1 MPSSASTPGGSYY
14 LNNNSKKL
22 TIHAQTLKAPLN
34 EEFKIQSAENMNM
47 RLDSSGG
54 EVRIQNNMKVRND
67 GITFETG
74 TILADHMSTSSSAVK
89 IPITFNNY
97 AFADPTQMNSNKTTV
112 GNTWQNLKTLNY
124 KVDFAPRSVRSKMY
138 IKLKV
143 NYVSSNES
151 SQLITFGL
159 YRSINNGAETQ
170 LFIDASMGTL
180 MGVANNAVY
189 TADYIDT
196 PNTTSSICY
205 YIKYKIEGTDID
217 IASGVLGN
225 NDSNINFMM
234 AQELYIPPT
243 DVNQTASDGT
253 IQSVTD
259 YLMTGQ
265 DAVLGNLTVNGYL
278 TINAPNQVLTI
289 PRVNAGTSTGSTNT
303 GEINNTRIGLT
314 ERAAG
319 YFTSLQANGFFE
331 TTAGG
336 RIIGDLDMR
345 GHVTMLSGK
354 LLTVSDVDINGGS
367 IDGTEIG
374 ASVRAHG
381 YFNQMHAGHN
391 GSIGQGFTVGHAL
404 SCGHGMNVGHALSVG
419 HGLTVHS
426 GTTLHST
433 LYVGSDI
440 DLRGHLYMNRGD
452 GTIYHLYRMD
462 GRNSHI
468 LVNGRLSFEQSSE
481 NYSNYEQRITGGIE
495 MHGATFQLGWQDASG
510 DITSK
515 FTGTLTEVDMNTKG
529 GSSKILMHGSNAN
542 IGYTTADVENPV
554 DKILSQHIKLV
565 DASFH
570 IPNTLT
576 IGCTSTLDASG
587 NTVFSDRFFD
597 ISHDVVFSAKNMF
610 EFASIP
616 QVDACGNALEP
627 NKHFDIC
634 GDVAVSAKD
643 VLQFGAMLQFDAS
656 GNSLAPNKYLD
667 ICNNVQVTAD
677 NILEFGD
684 SSDIGG
690 NYKYLDICNNVSV
703 GLTNVFEFGNR
714 NIIKYRYWGLAEG
727 RVGGTWG
734 DSGTYIHFW
743 TRMYDSEN
751 NLLNPSSRYFGAWPD
766 APNLP
771 GDPSLNPVSYNN
783 NDSNNWNTTSL
794 FVSPDDNGS
803 NWSNPPRWSEV
814 EKPLFYVDLLT
825 AKSVY
830 KMAHANGINSG
841 FHTPF
846 VVASNDRVNWYV
858 VSTSSVNSTTIP
870 YVENVFSADFAS
882 EVTTQLGLSSPLSA
896 GDPFTSSLLIQIR
909 ADPSFNVPGSMS
921 DSDYI
926 ASLLTSGS
934 LVSSSTNSYDQTLLV
949 SPPIYSKANHADTY
963 KYIDVCTN
971 VLVNF
976 GKNTVQDVLNLHA
989 NNVKDVSNL
998 YVEDLHAFSSSGQI
1012 HFKDEWTCAS
1022 GNNGTKVTCLDLG
1035 NVNQGFFSM
1044 IDISDSSI
1052 NKILV
1057 HSGNINNVDLSD
1069 CSLNSVRIDNSVI
1082 GGNTPANAFFSNI
1095 VLSDYDACGNIFG
1108 TAAGPSGEVIRSISG
1123 GDFKITSV
1131 SCEFPVITKAEL
1143 NTAIFMHG
1151 GGVKIG
1157 YDVSDNQDSVDKIR
1171 TLYLEVD
1178 SSNSSVSTGGGG
1190 FSLSQ
1195 RDFFNIPSILKVHGF
1210 GSAGFGNNLTFSN
1223 GVTTD
1228 FSNNNIINVGTITG
1242 NTFVVNTDLSVNGTQ
1257 TITGLLTANGG
1268 INCDSGNFTVTNDN
1282 GNIHSSGTLNVD
1294 GHVDLNSTVTID
1306 NLLTVNGGI
1315 TGENG
1320 LQIHNDN
1327 GNISTNGNITTNS
1340 GNVVIST
1347 GELHGPSVFVIDP
1360 ATIGDNTG
1368 KVTIKGDLEIQGTQT
1383 TVNSTTVE
1391 LNDNRMKLNA
1401 SSSADAGL
1409 EVGFSDSST
1418 ASFVYENSSDTWKT
1432 GNKHLNCGSGT
1443 MTSNVLVANG
1453 HTDLNSSVTIDG
1465 ELNIHGGLKSDSNK
1479 FTVANDSGNIFTYG
1493 TLTCKA
1499 KLTSKGHTDLEST
1512 VKIDGILRVNGGIA
1526 GDGGFSV
1533 GNDSG
1538 NIHTNGTISCNGHV
1552 DLNSN
1557 VKIKGTL
1564 TAYGQINGD
1573 NGFSVGNGNGNINT
1587 GGTISCSSTL
1597 TVGSTLTA
1605 NGHVDLNSSVTT
1617 DGTFTSHGHA
1627 DLNSSVTID
1636 GNLKVHGGIHNNEE
1650 TLIEIGKVMIGGQNS
1665 NQNAA
1670 FFGHRS
1676 FLSDN
1681 GANPTQYALKHES
1694 DGDTWLNASNAR
1706 ALYFSV
1712 NNGNQI
1718 SYNGS
1723 TLDMNQ
1729 KTISDCHTI
1738 TTGHVSTSTLNA
1750 GSTLTVGSTLTANGH
1765 ADLNSSVTIDGIL
1778 TAYGGINGD
1787 NGFSVGNDNGNIHT
1801 NGTLSC
1807 NSTFTANGHVDLNSN
1822 VTIDGTLTAYGQI
1835 NGDNGFSVG
1844 NVSGNIYTN
1853 GTIGCNSTLTVG
1865 SVLTA
1870 HGHADLNS
1878 SVTIDGNLKVHGGI
1892 HNNEETLVEIGKAK
1906 IGGQNSNQNA
1916 AFFGHVSFL
1925 SDNGANPSQ
1934 YALKHEGDGD
1944 TWLNASNTRVLY
1956 FSVNNTNQ
1964 ISYNGSTLDMN
1975 QKTITDCASVTANNF
1990 HGYFNGNVSGNSG
2003 TATQLQNARTIAGSS
2018 FNGTSNIDINYNN
2031 LTNKP
2036 TSLSQFT
2043 NNITIASSTLTGTIH
2058 NDRIPLLQTGKIP
2071 DLPASKITS
2080 GSFSANRISGTF
2092 TSSQIPSLPTSKI
2105 TSGSFDPDRIP
2116 SLPTSKIT
2124 SGSFDP
2130 ARIPNLDTSKITSG
2144 SFSADRISGTIH
2156 NDRIPLLQ
2164 TGKIP
2169 DLPASKITSGS
2180 FSADRISGTFISS
2193 QIPSLHTS
2201 KITTGIFTLDRIPT
2215 IDWSRIQA
2223 AVDANVNT
2231 STSDD
2236 RLKHEEVLI
2245 TNATAVIEQLEPK
2258 YYKKTRD
2265 LSNNDVLTNEN
2276 KGSLWEYEAGLIAQE
2291 VNQVNELKEFVIEG
2305 DETNP
2310 WYLKYNDIFAYH
2322 MACTKELIQRIN
2334 ALEAEVTLLKNA

>member
-112 GNTWQNLKTLNY
+112 GNTWQNLKNLNY
-124 KVDFAPRSVRSKMY
+124 KVDFTPRSVRSKMY

-159 YRSINNGAETQ
+159 YRSINNGTETQ
-170 LFIDASMGTL
+170 LFVDASMGTL

-196 PNTTSSICY
+196 PNTTDSICY

-225 NDSNINFMM
+225 DDSNINFMM

-243 DVNQTASDGT
+243 DVNLTASDGT

-278 TINAPNQVLTI
+278 TMNSPNQILTI

-331 TTAGG
+331 TTAGA

-345 GHVTMLSGK
+345 GNVTMLSGK

-381 YFNQMHAGHN
+381 YFNQMHAGDN

-419 HGLTVHS
+419 HGLTVHH

-433 LYVGSDI
+433 LYVASNI

-529 GSSKILMHGSNAN
+529 RSSKILMHGSNAN
-542 IGYTTADVENPV
+542 IGYTSADVENPV

-597 ISHDVVFSAKNMF
+597 ISDDVVFSAKNMF

-743 TRMYDSEN
+743 TKMYDSEN

-771 GDPSLNPVSYNN
+771 GDPSLNPVSYHN

-803 NWSNPPRWSEV
+803 NWPNPPRWSEV

-830 KMAHANGINSG
+830 KMVHANGINSG

-882 EVTTQLGLSSPLSA
+882 EVTTQLSLDPPLSA
-896 GDPFTSSLLIQIR
+896 GDPFTSSLLTQIR

-949 SPPIYSKANHADTY
+949 SPPIYSKATHADTY
-963 KYIDVCTN
+963 KYIDVCSN

-1095 VLSDYDACGNIFG
+1095 VLSDYDVCGNIFG

-1151 GGVKIG
+1151 NGVKIG
-1157 YDVSDNQDSVDKIR
+1157 YDVSDNQDSINKIR

-1178 SSNSSVSTGGGG
+1178 SAPENLNLGGNNFGI
-1190 FSLSQ
+1190 SQ
-1195 RDFFNIPSILKVHGF
+1195 RDFFNIPNILKVHGF
-1210 GSAGFGNNLTFSN
+1210 GGIGFGNSLTFSS

-1282 GNIHSSGTLNVD
+1282 GNVHSSGTLNVD
-1294 GHVDLNSTVTID
+1294 GHVDLNSTVTIG

-1320 LQIHNDN
+1320 LQIHNNN

-1340 GNVVIST
+1340 GNIVIST

-1443 MTSNVLVANG
+1443 ITSNALVANG

-1465 ELNIHGGLKSDSNK
+1465 ELNIYGGLKSDSNK
-1479 FTVANDSGNIFTYG
+1479 FTVANDSGNVFTNG
-1493 TLTCKA
+1493 TLTCNST
-1499 KLTSKGHTDLEST
+1499 LTANGHTDLNSSVT
-1512 VKIDGILRVNGGIA
+1512 IDGTLTAYGGIN
-1526 GDGGFSV
+1526 GDNGFSV
-1533 GNDSG
+1533 GTGNG
-1538 NIHTNGTISCNGHV
+1538 NIHTNGTLSCNSTFTANGHV

-1557 VKIKGTL
+1557 VTIDGTL

-1573 NGFSVGNGNGNINT
+1573 NGFSVGNGNGNIHTN
-1587 GGTISCSSTL
+1587 GTISCNSTL

-1650 TLIEIGKVMIGGQNS
+1650 TLVEIGKVMIGGQNS

-1670 FFGHRS
+1670 FFGHSS

-1738 TTGHVSTSTLNA
+1738 TTGHVSTSTLNTD
-1750 GSTLTVGSTLTANGH
+1750 STLTVGSTLTANGH
-1765 ADLNSSVTIDGIL
+1765 TDLNSSVTIDGML

-1787 NGFSVGNDNGNIHT
+1787 NGFSVGNENGNIHT

-1844 NVSGNIYTN
+1844 NGSGNIYTN

-1865 SVLTA
+1865 STLTA
-1870 HGHADLNS
+1870 HGHVDLNS
-1878 SVTIDGNLKVHGGI
+1878 SVTIDGNLQVHGGI

-2092 TSSQIPSLPTSKI
+2092 TSSQIPSLNTSKI
-2105 TSGSFDPDRIP
+2105 TAGSFDPD
-2116 SLPTSKIT
+2116 
-2124 SGSFDP
+2124 
-2130 ARIPNLDTSKITSG
+2130 RIPNLDTSKITSG
-2144 SFSADRISGTIH
+2144 SFSADRISGTF
-2156 NDRIPLLQ
+2156 
-2164 TGKIP
+2164 T
-2169 DLPASKITSGS
+2169 
-2180 FSADRISGTFISS
+2180 SS
-2193 QIPSLHTS
+2193 QIPSLNTS

-2223 AVDANVNT
+2223 AVEANVDTT
-2231 STSDD
+2231 SSDD
-2236 RLKHEEVLI
+2236 RLKHEEILI

-2265 LSNNDVLTNEN
+2265 LSNNEILTNEN
-2276 KGSLWEYEAGLIAQE
+2276 KGSVWEYEAGLIAQE

>member
-112 GNTWQNLKTLNY
+112 GNTWQNLKNLNY
-124 KVDFAPRSVRSKMY
+124 KVDFTPRSVRSKMY

-196 PNTTSSICY
+196 PNTTDSICY

-225 NDSNINFMM
+225 DDSNINFMM

-278 TINAPNQVLTI
+278 TMNSPNKILTI

-319 YFTSLQANGFFE
+319 YFTSLQANVFFE
-331 TTAGG
+331 TTAGA

-345 GHVTMLSGK
+345 GNVTMLSGK

-419 HGLTVHS
+419 HGLTVHH

-433 LYVGSDI
+433 LYVASNI

-529 GSSKILMHGSNAN
+529 RSSKILMHGSNAN
-542 IGYTTADVENPV
+542 IGYTSADVENPV

-597 ISHDVVFSAKNMF
+597 ISDDVVFSAKNMF

-643 VLQFGAMLQFDAS
+643 VLQFGSMLQFDAS

-751 NLLNPSSRYFGAWPD
+751 NLLNPNSRYFGAWPD

-783 NDSNNWNTTSL
+783 NDSNNWNTSSL

-803 NWSNPPRWSEV
+803 NWTNPPRWSEV

-830 KMAHANGINSG
+830 KMVHTNGINSG

-846 VVASNDRVNWYV
+846 VVASNDRINWYV

-896 GDPFTSSLLIQIR
+896 GDSFTSSLLAQIR
-909 ADPSFNVPGSMS
+909 ADPSFNVPVSMS
-921 DSDYI
+921 NDDYI

-949 SPPIYSKANHADTY
+949 SPPIHSKATHADAY
-963 KYIDVCTN
+963 KYIDVCSN

-1095 VLSDYDACGNIFG
+1095 VLSDYDVCGNIFG

-1151 GGVKIG
+1151 NGVKIG
-1157 YDVSDNQDSVDKIR
+1157 YDVSDNQDSINKIR

-1178 SSNSSVSTGGGG
+1178 SAPENLNLGGNTFGI
-1190 FSLSQ
+1190 SQ
-1195 RDFFNIPSILKVHGF
+1195 RDFFNIPNILKVHGL
-1210 GSAGFGNNLTFSN
+1210 GGIGFGNNLTFSS
-1223 GVTTD
+1223 GVTTN
-1228 FSNNNIINVGTITG
+1228 FSNNNITNVGTITG

-1340 GNVVIST
+1340 GNVVISS

-1360 ATIGDNTG
+1360 AAVGNNTG

-1443 MTSNVLVANG
+1443 ITSNTLVANG

-1465 ELNIHGGLKSDSNK
+1465 ELNIYGGLKSDSNK
-1479 FTVANDSGNIFTYG
+1479 FTVANDSGNVFTNG
-1493 TLTCKA
+1493 TLTC
-1499 KLTSKGHTDLEST
+1499 
-1512 VKIDGILRVNGGIA
+1512 N
-1526 GDGGFSV
+1526 
-1533 GNDSG
+1533 
-1538 NIHTNGTISCNGHV
+1538 
-1552 DLNSN
+1552 
-1557 VKIKGTL
+1557 
-1564 TAYGQINGD
+1564 
-1573 NGFSVGNGNGNINT
+1573 
-1587 GGTISCSSTL
+1587 
-1597 TVGSTLTA
+1597 STLTA
-1605 NGHVDLNSSVTT
+1605 NGHT
-1617 DGTFTSHGHA
+1617 
-1627 DLNSSVTID
+1627 
-1636 GNLKVHGGIHNNEE
+1636 
-1650 TLIEIGKVMIGGQNS
+1650 
-1665 NQNAA
+1665 
-1670 FFGHRS
+1670 
-1676 FLSDN
+1676 
-1681 GANPTQYALKHES
+1681 
-1694 DGDTWLNASNAR
+1694 
-1706 ALYFSV
+1706 
-1712 NNGNQI
+1712 
-1718 SYNGS
+1718 
-1723 TLDMNQ
+1723 
-1729 KTISDCHTI
+1729 
-1738 TTGHVSTSTLNA
+1738 
-1750 GSTLTVGSTLTANGH
+1750 
-1765 ADLNSSVTIDGIL
+1765 DLNSSVTIDGIL
-1778 TAYGGINGD
+1778 RAYGGINGE
-1787 NGFSVGNDNGNIHT
+1787 GGLVLEMESGNIHT

-1835 NGDNGFSVG
+1835 NGDNGFQCWKWKWKYIYKW
-1844 NVSGNIYTN
+1844 NNWLQLNI
-1853 GTIGCNSTLTVG
+1853 NSW
-1865 SVLTA
+1865 
-1870 HGHADLNS
+1870 
-1878 SVTIDGNLKVHGGI
+1878 
-1892 HNNEETLVEIGKAK
+1892 
-1906 IGGQNSNQNA
+1906 
-1916 AFFGHVSFL
+1916 
-1925 SDNGANPSQ
+1925 
-1934 YALKHEGDGD
+1934 KH
-1944 TWLNASNTRVLY
+1944 
-1956 FSVNNTNQ
+1956 
-1964 ISYNGSTLDMN
+1964 
-1975 QKTITDCASVTANNF
+1975 
-1990 HGYFNGNVSGNSG
+1990 
-2003 TATQLQNARTIAGSS
+2003 
-2018 FNGTSNIDINYNN
+2018 INC
-2031 LTNKP
+2031 KRP
-2036 TSLSQFT
+2036 
-2043 NNITIASSTLTGTIH
+2043 
-2058 NDRIPLLQTGKIP
+2058 
-2071 DLPASKITS
+2071 
-2080 GSFSANRISGTF
+2080 
-2092 TSSQIPSLPTSKI
+2092 
-2105 TSGSFDPDRIP
+2105 
-2116 SLPTSKIT
+2116 
-2124 SGSFDP
+2124 
-2130 ARIPNLDTSKITSG
+2130 
-2144 SFSADRISGTIH
+2144 
-2156 NDRIPLLQ
+2156 
-2164 TGKIP
+2164 
-2169 DLPASKITSGS
+2169 
-2180 FSADRISGTFISS
+2180 
-2193 QIPSLHTS
+2193 
-2201 KITTGIFTLDRIPT
+2201 
-2215 IDWSRIQA
+2215 
-2223 AVDANVNT
+2223 
-2231 STSDD
+2231 
-2236 RLKHEEVLI
+2236 
-2245 TNATAVIEQLEPK
+2245 
-2258 YYKKTRD
+2258 
-2265 LSNNDVLTNEN
+2265 
-2276 KGSLWEYEAGLIAQE
+2276 
-2291 VNQVNELKEFVIEG
+2291 
-2305 DETNP
+2305 
-2310 WYLKYNDIFAYH
+2310 
-2322 MACTKELIQRIN
+2322 C
-2334 ALEAEVTLLKNA
+2334 